1 MRWFLESAVV
11 RVVAG
16 FILAAAVLAFGGWLV
31 TGQFRE
37 YPLSFDSGVRTAMR
51 QMQSP
56 MWASL
61 FLTVTN
67 FGSTIYLWIIGT
79 VAGIIFIFM
88 RWFRPL
94 LLLMLVM
101 SGQGALDQGFKWL
114 IARPRPPAL
123 VNYKTLESFSFP
135 SGHAIA
141 SLCLYVTI
149 AWIITSQLENS
160 AAKAGVW
167 ISAAIL
173 VFLTGASRVY
183 IGVHYPTDVI
193 AGFLAGAI
201 WTTAVMS
208 VGRRQL

>member
-1 MRWFLESAVV
+1 
-11 RVVAG
+11 
-16 FILAAAVLAFGGWLV
+16 
-31 TGQFRE
+31 
-37 YPLSFDSGVRTAMR
+37 MR

-67 FGSTIYLWIIGT
+67 LGSTIYLWIIGT
-79 VAGIIFIFM
+79 VAAIIFILM
-88 RWFRPL
+88 RWLRPL

-114 IARPRPPAL
+114 IARPRPSAL

-149 AWIITSQLENS
+149 AWIITTQLENS

-183 IGVHYPTDVI
+183 IGVHYPTDV
-193 AGFLAGAI
+193 LAGWSAGLA
-201 WTTAVMS
+201 WAVLCWLAARS
-208 VGRRQL
+208 LQRRGAVEGPRRDA